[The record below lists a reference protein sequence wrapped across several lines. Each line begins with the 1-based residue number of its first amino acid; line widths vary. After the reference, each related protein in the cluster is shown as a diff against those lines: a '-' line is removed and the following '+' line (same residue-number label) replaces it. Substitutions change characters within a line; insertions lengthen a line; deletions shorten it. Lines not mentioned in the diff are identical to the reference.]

1 MDDDGKKQFNLLMP
15 LDNFGGINPN
25 QNNDQDLNEND
36 YD

>member
-1 MDDDGKKQFNLLMP
+1 MDDDGKKQLNLLIL